1 MIDCSGSKRL
11 WMAARTKEGKK
22 DSSVAVAGCNGQ
34 KGGTAA
40 KADQIQ
46 NSLPQRANTKI
57 CITVDI
63 RLNSGGKSLYVNS
76 FPV

>member
-40 KADQIQ
+40 KADQI
-46 NSLPQRANTKI
+46 
-57 CITVDI
+57 
-63 RLNSGGKSLYVNS
+63 
-76 FPV
+76 